1 MAEAKLPPLQAAT
14 KWETSK
20 LAFDKENPRFTPDMN
35 IDGGDDIDI
44 IRELN
49 THADLGE
56 LVQSIAASGYV
67 DIEPLVVWQDPK
79 RRRLIVLEGNRRLA
93 AIRLLTESSLA
104 AELNIATPE
113 VTNDVRAT
121 LQKVLV
127 YRVGNREEARDFIGF
142 KHING
147 AHRWDSFA
155 KAKFAANWYLQ
166 AKPKIPLRD
175 IARRMGDRHQFVRRL
190 VAGYLVLMQAI
201 EGRLF
206 DVADRYNTVG
216 VFAFS
221 HLYTALTR
229 PGYREFLGLG
239 DDWLES
245 DPEPSPIP
253 KSRRKEL
260 KELLLWLYGSKSDDI
275 APIIR
280 SQNPHLKQLGEVLA
294 VPRARAMMIANA
306 DLTAAYALVETS
318 IVVFERHLT
327 DAHISLSQAQQKLE
341 AYDGDA
347 SLLEI
352 ANQAKDKAILIADV
366 MGRKRSSKK
375 QR

>member
-1 MAEAKLPPLQAAT
+1 MADAKLPELRAAT
-14 KWETSK
+14 KWATSE
-20 LAFDKENPRFTPDMN
+20 LAFDLENPRFTPDMD
-35 IDGGDDIDI
+35 IDEGDEIDI

-56 LVQSIAASGYV
+56 LIQSIAASGYV

-79 RRRLIVLEGNRRLA
+79 RRRLVVLEGNRRLA
-93 AIRLLTESSLA
+93 AIRLLTNRSTA
-104 AELNIATPE
+104 TELNIAVPD
-113 VTNDVRAT
+113 VTAAVRAS
-121 LQKVLV
+121 LKEVLV
-127 YRVGNREEARDFIGF
+127 FRVAKREDARDFIGF

-155 KAKFAANWYLQ
+155 KAKFAANWYLN

-175 IARRMGDRHQFVRRL
+175 IARRMGDRHQFIRRL
-190 VAGYLVLMQAI
+190 VAGYLVLMQAV
-201 EGRLF
+201 EDKLF
-206 DVADRYNTVG
+206 DIGDRYNTVG

-229 PGYREFLGLG
+229 PGYRDFLGLG

-245 DPEPSPIP
+245 DPEPSPVP
-253 KSRRKEL
+253 KAKRAQL
-260 KELLLWLYGSKSDDI
+260 KQLLLWLYGSKSDDV
-275 APIIR
+275 PPVIR
-280 SQNPHLKQLGEVLA
+280 SQNPHLKQLGEILT
-294 VPRARAMMIANA
+294 VPRAQAMMIANG
-306 DLTAAYALVETS
+306 DLIAAYAQVENS
-318 IVVFERHLT
+318 VVVFERHLT
-327 DAHISLSQAQQKLE
+327 DAHVSLSQAQQKLE

-366 MGRKRSSKK
+366 MDRKRKSKK